1 MKGYSIFIAGIIQGS
16 IPGGAV
22 HPQDYRGEL
31 KQILQEHMPGAR
43 VYCPIENHPDSLR
56 YEDDKARRV
65 FFDHIEMVAA
75 SDCLI
80 AFLPEASM
88 GTAVEMY
95 AAREAAVPV
104 ITISPLSG
112 NWAVKFLS
120 DVILADSEEFRAYVA
135 SGGLA
140 KFLDKWHE
148 RQRP

>member
-1 MKGYSIFIAGIIQGS
+1 VKGYSVFIAGIIQGS
-16 IPGGAV
+16 IPDGAV
-22 HPQDYRGEL
+22 HSQDYRREL
-31 KQILQEHMPGAR
+31 KEILEAHMPGAR
-43 VYCPIENHPDSLR
+43 VYCPIENHPDSLA
-56 YEDDKARRV
+56 YDDDKARRV

-80 AFLPEASM
+80 TFLPEASM

-120 DVILADSEEFRAYVA
+120 DVILADTGEFRAYAA
-135 SGGLA
+135 SGALL